1 MDEHFH
7 AVMDRNIFN
16 LKLSVE
22 AASAYILITAIVG
35 ENVSPSLD
43 NIRDRWTKSGGELEE
58 ALNELLDRNVLQFRK
73 VSGEQSF
80 YYPNPASLWR

>member
-22 AASAYILITAIVG
+22 AASAYILVTAIVG
-35 ENVSPSLD
+35 ENISPSLD
-43 NIRDRWTKSGGELEE
+43 NIRDRWTKSETDLIA
-58 ALNELLDRNVLQFRK
+58 ALNELLGRHVLHFRE
-73 VSGEQSF
+73 GADGQAF

>member
-22 AASAYILITAIVG
+22 AASAYILVTAIVG
-35 ENVSPSLD
+35 ENVSPSLE
-43 NIRDRWTKSGGELEE
+43 NIRDRWTKSEGELHE
-58 ALNELLDRNVLQFRK
+58 ALTELLDRNVLQVRK
-73 VSGEQSF
+73 GSDEQSF
-80 YYPNPASLWR
+80 YYPNPSSVWR